1 MCCLILIFGLPG
13 RIPKHPAGRPWK
25 YNEKV
30 NQYYIICDDQI
41 SQKKEKRPLK
51 WTNMICLN
59 LGPVKK
65 RKPINVIYTRPPM
78 WIDHVSCLNIIIFS
92 HMTVFEI

>member
-41 SQKKEKRPLK
+41 SQKKGEKTIEVDEHDLPES
-51 WTNMICLN
+51 WPC
-59 LGPVKK
+59 KK
-65 RKPINVIYTRPPM
+65 KE
-78 WIDHVSCLNIIIFS
+78 SL
-92 HMTVFEI
+92 